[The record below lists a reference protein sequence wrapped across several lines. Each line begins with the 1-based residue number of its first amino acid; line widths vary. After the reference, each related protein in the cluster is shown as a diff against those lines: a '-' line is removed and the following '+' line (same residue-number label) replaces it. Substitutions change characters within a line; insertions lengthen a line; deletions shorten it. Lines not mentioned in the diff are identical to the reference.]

1 MYFYLKDTGM
11 VFGVQ
16 LLEDH
21 RKKGHFILVV
31 ICENR
36 ANEYLNLICLSL
48 QFLKRVLISPFVV
61 SLFVLIK
68 LQTINILSK
77 NPRPYVGKAT
87 EISC

>member
-87 EISC
+87 